1 MTGGASECG
10 FFFIRHGQTVANRD
24 GVRSGGES
32 ETHLTELGRE
42 QAREA
47 GLRLHRLGVAPSL
60 ILTSPLSRTLET
72 AEVLNLRFGLE
83 VRTRPGLIER
93 RLGAWNG
100 QSVEATQP
108 ALAAGETPPGG
119 ESNAAFRARV
129 LAAFRALAPL
139 CTRWPLIVS
148 SRGVAR
154 ILMEHAGRGDAAT
167 LPNGAILRVTLAE
180 SGRNEEFVV
189 GSIEHLEPRPESG

>member
-1 MTGGASECG
+1 MTGGASESG

-32 ETHLTELGRE
+32 DTHLTELGRE

-47 GLRLHRLGVAPSL
+47 GLRLHRLGLAPGL
-60 ILTSPLSRTLET
+60 ILTAPLSRTLET
-72 AEVLNLRFGLE
+72 AERLNIRFGLE
-83 VRTRPGLIER
+83 VRTEPGLIER

-108 ALAAGETPPGG
+108 ALTAGETPPGG

-129 LAAFRALAPL
+129 LAVFRALAPL

-154 ILMEHAGRGDAAT
+154 ILMEHAGREGAAT

-180 SGRNEEFVV
+180 SSRDEDFVV
-189 GSIEHLEPRPESG
+189 DSIEPLEPRPESG